1 MIETQNT
8 QLEEQIIQV
17 LDANRV
23 CSFATID
30 GNKPK
35 VRYMAL
41 LHDGLQIYL
50 TTSKKT
56 DKVEELQDNPHVH
69 ILVGYD
75 GKSTPNILQIQ
86 ATATISSD
94 NALREKLWKDEMKE
108 WFEGPHDPNY
118 VVMDVSPYYI
128 EYSSHGSEPQIWK
141 K

>member
-1 MIETQNT
+1 MIETKT
-8 QLEEQIIQV
+8 KQLEEQIIQV
-17 LDANRV
+17 LNANQV

-41 LHDGLQIYL
+41 FHEGLTIYL

-56 DKVEELQDNPHVH
+56 DKVDELKDNPQVH
-69 ILVGYD
+69 ILVGFD
-75 GKSTPNILQIQ
+75 GKSSHDILQIQ
-86 ATATISSD
+86 ATAKVSAD
-94 NALREKLWKDEMKE
+94 NALREKLWKDDMKE

-118 VVMDVSPYYI
+118 VVLDITPSYI
-128 EYSSHGSEPQIWK
+128 EYWTKGSEPQIWK

>member
-1 MIETQNT
+1 MIETKSK

-17 LDANRV
+17 LNANQV

-41 LHDGLQIYL
+41 FHEGLTIYL

-56 DKVEELQDNPHVH
+56 DKVDELKDNPQVH
-69 ILVGYD
+69 ILVGFD
-75 GKSTPNILQIQ
+75 GKSSHDILQIQ
-86 ATATISSD
+86 ATATVSGD
-94 NALREKLWKDEMKE
+94 NALREKLWKDDMKE

-118 VVMDVSPYYI
+118 VVLDISPSNI
-128 EYSSHGSEPQIWK
+128 EYWTHGSEPQVWTK
-141 K
+141 

>member
-41 LHDGLQIYL
+41 LHDDSRFI
-50 TTSKKT
+50 
-56 DKVEELQDNPHVH
+56 
-69 ILVGYD
+69 
-75 GKSTPNILQIQ
+75 
-86 ATATISSD
+86 
-94 NALREKLWKDEMKE
+94 
-108 WFEGPHDPNY
+108 
-118 VVMDVSPYYI
+118 
-128 EYSSHGSEPQIWK
+128 
-141 K
+141 